1 MAARRRAH
9 GLTTGA
15 NMQTAPT
22 ADIVDV
28 ELTGSEAAAAVPAA
42 AEVPA
47 VVPQRTAIVS
57 TTPADLLRIAIEKD
71 ADLDKLERLME
82 LQDRHEA
89 KLAKRSFDAAFAAF
103 KAEAVV
109 IVKGKDVKDGPLK
122 GKKYAELHDV
132 VNAVTPALSKHGLSS
147 AWRLTRDE
155 KDWMEVT
162 CYLRHVDGHEESVS
176 MGGPPD
182 MGGAKNAIQARAST
196 KTYLERYTL
205 KAITGLSEQ
214 DDDDDGAGGASRV
227 DNHSARGADRTAEP
241 NHQGGTRRAAASQQR
256 GNSEPPAFYDQ
267 KKFDANK
274 DQWRETVK
282 SGRKTPSA
290 LIAFIESRGAPLT
303 EDQKLTI
310 DSWSHEN
317 D

>member
-1 MAARRRAH
+1 MADV
-9 GLTTGA
+9 T
-15 NMQTAPT
+15 
-22 ADIVDV
+22 DV
-28 ELTGSEAAAAVPAA
+28 ELNGTEAAAAPAVAA
-42 AEVPA
+42 AAPA

-57 TTPADLLRIAIEKD
+57 ATPADLLRIAIEKD

-89 KLAKRSFDAAFAAF
+89 KQAKRAFDAAFAAF
-103 KAEAVV
+103 KAEAVK
-109 IVKGKDVKDGPLK
+109 IIKGRKVTDGPLK
-122 GKKYAELHDV
+122 NKRYAELHDV

-182 MGGAKNAIQARAST
+182 SGGAKNAIQARAST

-205 KAITGLSEQ
+205 KAITGLSEE
-214 DDDDDGAGGASRV
+214 DDDDDGAGGQQPG
-227 DNHSARGADRTAEP
+227 GA
-241 NHQGGTRRAAASQQR
+241 QGDGSGSSGRNGDGGSRRAPPARQQQA
-256 GNSEPPAFYDQ
+256 GGEPPAFYPQ
-267 KKFDANK
+267 TKFDANK
-274 DQWRETVK
+274 NTWRDIVK
-282 SGRKTPSA
+282 SGRKTPA
-290 LIAFIESRGAPLT
+290 AMIQFIESKGARLSP
-303 EDQKLTI
+303 EQQNTI